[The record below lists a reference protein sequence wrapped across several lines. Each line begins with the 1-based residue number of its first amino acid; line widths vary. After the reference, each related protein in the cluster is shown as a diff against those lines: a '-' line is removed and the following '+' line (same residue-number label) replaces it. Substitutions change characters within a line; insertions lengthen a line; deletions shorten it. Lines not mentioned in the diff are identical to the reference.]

1 MPTYTYRCDKCEI
14 TFEIFHSM
22 SETVDSCEK
31 CSSPVTKVISNA
43 LNIKRNNN
51 FGKDKP
57 GKIVK
62 QYIKDVREE
71 IRHEKKKMKDQEYKV
86 K

>member
-1 MPTYTYRCDKCEI
+1 MPTYTYRCDKCEVD
-14 TFEIFHSM
+14 FEKFHSM
-22 SETVDSCEK
+22 SETIERCDK
-31 CSSPVTKVISNA
+31 CDSPVVKVVSNNF
-43 LNIKRNNN
+43 NIKRNNN
-51 FGKDKP
+51 FGKQKP

-71 IRHEKKKMKDQEYKV
+71 IKQEKQKMKSEEYKV